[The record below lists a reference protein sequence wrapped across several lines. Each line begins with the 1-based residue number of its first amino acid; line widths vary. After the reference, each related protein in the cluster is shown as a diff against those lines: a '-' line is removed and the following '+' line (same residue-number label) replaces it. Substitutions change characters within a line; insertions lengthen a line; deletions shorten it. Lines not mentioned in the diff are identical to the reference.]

1 MKLHESSCHDPAT
14 NHDTKANTT
23 NTSTEREE
31 LSGDQRIRTNTIH
44 MEAPTRGNNISSDS
58 RFPIYQNPFFTYYL
72 HWGNDYKTGWKGLCY
87 GMYYILGGLL
97 DGIGSACMSCCR
109 EFEGYG
115 SVAWF
120 GKKAGEIKR
129 NDVAHL
135 VHLYSISSPQTAGP
149 GCRDERLSGGQERRS
164 WVRRKMASRLSHAS
178 KRNPTPLPQ
187 FLGLDVLMKALSL
200 WIVG

>member
-1 MKLHESSCHDPAT
+1 MTQWPTIRLKLILIHSKSSSVEISAL
-14 NHDTKANTT
+14 
-23 NTSTEREE
+23 E
-31 LSGDQRIRTNTIH
+31 LIKIH
-44 MEAPTRGNNISSDS
+44 MEALTRGNNISTDS

-72 HWGNDYKTGWKGLCY
+72 HWGNDYKTGWKGLCCA
-87 GMYYILGGLL
+87 MYYILGGSL

-109 EFEGYG
+109 EFEGCR

-120 GKKAGEIKR
+120 GKKADEIKR

-135 VHLYSISSPQTAGP
+135 LHLYSISSPQTAGP
-149 GCRDERLSGGQERRS
+149 GCRDERLSGGQERRP
-164 WVRRKMASRLSHAS
+164 WVRKKMASCWSNAWKH
-178 KRNPTPLPQ
+178 NPPPSQ